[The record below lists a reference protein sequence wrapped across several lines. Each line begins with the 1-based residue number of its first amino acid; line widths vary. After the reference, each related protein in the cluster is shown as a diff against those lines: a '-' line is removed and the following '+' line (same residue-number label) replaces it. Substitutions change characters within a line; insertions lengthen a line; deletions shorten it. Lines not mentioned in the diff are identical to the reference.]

1 MGEVRRMT
9 SAERGQL
16 GQLVDDRSAV
26 DALATYYALF
36 HPAERVK
43 LYAYFPGN
51 AAPSG
56 FLAIAQTG
64 LDLFRPMAVPFIG
77 QPQGMAALLRAGLES
92 HRPVMIEMPVDQRQ
106 WIEDIVELSEVKVL
120 ELMRLDPGAYKA
132 EINVLVVEDANPS
145 GFPRFE
151 VRSGEVVRAAAGV
164 NWSGGR
170 FAEVYL
176 ESDPEVSG
184 RGHSRSALSAI
195 VGRLL
200 ADHKLPLYR
209 VDAEEAG
216 AQAEAQWVGFRK
228 TGERTMLAQAILR
241 V

>member
-1 MGEVRRMT
+1 MGEVRRIN
-9 SAERGQL
+9 SVERGQL
-16 GQLVDDRSAV
+16 GQLVDDRSAN
-26 DALATYYALF
+26 DALATYYALY
-36 HPAERVK
+36 HPAERVT

-64 LDLFRPMAVPFIG
+64 WDLFRPMAVPFIG
-77 QPQGMAALLRAGLES
+77 QPQGLIALLRAGLEP
-92 HRPVMIEMPVDQRQ
+92 HRPVMIQLPIDQRP
-106 WIEDIVELSEVKVL
+106 WIEEVVELSEIQVL
-120 ELMRLDPGAYKA
+120 ELLRLDPAAYKP

-145 GFPRFE
+145 GLPRFE
-151 VRSGEVVRAAAGV
+151 VRSGEVVRSAAGV

-176 ESDPEVSG
+176 ESDAEISG

-200 ADHKLPLYR
+200 ADHKLPLYQ
-209 VDAEEAG
+209 VGAEDVR
-216 AQAEAQWVGFRK
+216 AQAEAHWVGFRR
-228 TGERTMLAQAILR
+228 TGERTILAQAVLR